1 MNIKKIIILITGI
14 LFLSGCSTINSMSY
28 QNIINKT
35 KSDSNLSNVIRKGYK
50 YYIPKGMKLVN
61 NKDYNEIIMD
71 QDNTYYLYVD
81 VVSYYNNVKFDYKVN
96 KDSYYSQKL
105 DNGYLEINKLENDKY
120 LIEIMDNY
128 AKIEVIV
135 DKANIKKAIAYSN
148 VLISSVEY
156 KYDVLDN
163 LMKDDSFNT
172 SEVEFNIFKTIKS
185 DSDFAT
191 YEQMYGTYDE
201 TDGIK
206 DSDIIE

>member
-1 MNIKKIIILITGI
+1 MNIKKIVTLIIGI

-28 QNIINKT
+28 QEIIEKT
-35 KSDSNLSNVIRKGYK
+35 KTGSNLSNVVRKGYK

-81 VVSYYNNVKFDYKVN
+81 VVSYYNNVKFDYKV
-96 KDSYYSQKL
+96 SSEAFYSEKL

-135 DKANIKKAIAYSN
+135 DKENIKKAIAYSN

-172 SEVEFNIFKTIKS
+172 SEVEFNIFKTIKN

-191 YEQMYGTYDE
+191 YEQMYGTYEE
-201 TDGIK
+201 TDSIK